1 MNAKAQVLIEIAQ
14 AINSGAGQLRRPHF
28 SGESQAV
35 YDAAVEDTIT
45 HILSYAHFLAHS
57 EMYEDGMTHDQA
69 VATSAHSR
77 LWVAEKLKK

>member
-1 MNAKAQVLIEIAQ
+1 MNNAEVLIEVAR
-14 AINSGAGQLRRPHF
+14 AIHAGAGQTQRIRF
-28 SGESQAV
+28 TAEEREA
-35 YDAAVEDTIT
+35 YDASVNDIVI

-57 EMYEDGMTHDQA
+57 EMYEGEMTHGQA